1 MLDIRFA
8 KTADTDNIRKFIHNH
23 WKENHILSR
32 DKDLFLY
39 EYQDNDMINFV
50 IAIDN
55 KSNIY
60 GILGFI
66 KSSDDNS
73 DIWTA
78 MWKAIKHK
86 THPMLGVE
94 LLDYL
99 RNANKYNRLTCNGI
113 NSKTIAIYRYLG
125 FYTNHLNQYII
136 LNTNIQKFNILKIK
150 DTTPVKQV
158 KFIENS
164 QYSLV
169 KLNES
174 ELDFDFDSQDF
185 IPLKD
190 KNYFI
195 KRYFNHPIYIY
206 DTYGIYNAKILT
218 SLVVTREVVLKNSKI
233 LRIMDYLGDEK
244 DIAYITSKIYQIVVN
259 KGYEY
264 VDFICFGFE
273 NTNLENAGFSKINLE
288 STEIIAPNY
297 FSPFIQENIKINFM
311 ANTKEINKLRICK
324 ADGDQD
330 RPN

>member
-73 DIWTA
+73 DIWAA
-78 MWKAIKHK
+78 MWKVIKHK

-113 NSKTIAIYRYLG
+113 NSKTIAIYHYLG

-136 LNTNIQKFNILKIK
+136 LNKNIQKFNILKIK
-150 DTTPVKQV
+150 DTTPLKQV

-185 IPLKD
+185 IPHKD

-244 DIAYITSKIYQIVVN
+244 DIAYITSKIYKIVVN

-297 FSPFIQENIKINFM
+297 FSPFVQENIKINFM
-311 ANTKEINKLRICK
+311 AGNKEINKLRICK